1 MELEQSLMNIFSVT
15 GQVDK
20 KPMYSIHGA
29 LPNGRL
35 QSRLCGEDCKNPE
48 GTSASPAG
56 ACSEVRRPWH
66 SKALES
72 AEFINSF
79 RVHAIRGEP
88 QSSHWLAQI

>member
-1 MELEQSLMNIFSVT
+1 MAGSKAGSVGKIVRTQKELV
-15 GQVDK
+15 
-20 KPMYSIHGA
+20 
-29 LPNGRL
+29 
-35 QSRLCGEDCKNPE
+35 
-48 GTSASPAG
+48 SASPAG